1 MLYPYLDQNVFCLF
15 QSWLR
20 LQQKSS
26 LAWWGSWKAITP
38 TGRDG
43 YNWKHSK
50 CRSCFI
56 CWCSNLALQL
66 RAKVSYSIDSDHKE
80 VLHFL
85 EHKNEKNIV
94 AASLYRCPTLK
105 HTFQYSCP
113 CEIPPLESGVE
124 LWFSMRQIS
133 QECCVSSEAGSEALQ
148 FLPWSSVFT
157 LEKQAS
163 CGKPDLL
170 HEWVYWRSH
179 NAW

>member
-50 CRSCFI
+50 CRSSFI

-113 CEIPPLESGVE
+113 CEIPSPWIWGGTLIFHETNKPGMLRVFWGWVRSLAVP
-124 LWFSMRQIS
+124 
-133 QECCVSSEAGSEALQ
+133 AL
-148 FLPWSSVFT
+148 V
-157 LEKQAS
+157 
-163 CGKPDLL
+163 
-170 HEWVYWRSH
+170 
-179 NAW
+179 